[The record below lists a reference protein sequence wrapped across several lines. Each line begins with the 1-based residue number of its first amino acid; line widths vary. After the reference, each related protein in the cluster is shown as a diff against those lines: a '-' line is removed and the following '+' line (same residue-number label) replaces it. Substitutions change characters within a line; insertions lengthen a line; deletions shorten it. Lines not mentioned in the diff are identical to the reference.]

1 MKISVIIPCYN
12 SEQNI
17 IQVLLSIFSQ
27 TLAVHEVIVI
37 DDGSTDQSYQL
48 ILNFKEQH
56 NITNLKLV
64 KQTNAGP
71 ASARNHG
78 ITLAEGDWI
87 AFLDS
92 DDIWDTSKIEIQ
104 QKYLLQNP
112 HIILLGESLKKNK
125 TAQIIQTISFNQL
138 LLKNYFITSSV
149 LVRKDI
155 LPNPPFD
162 FNKKS
167 EENPY
172 QQINPE

>member
-1 MKISVIIPCYN
+1 M
-12 SEQNI
+12 
-17 IQVLLSIFSQ
+17 SIFSQ

-71 ASARNHG
+71 AAARNHG
-78 ITLAEGDWI
+78 ITLAKGDWI

-112 HIILLGESLKKNK
+112 NIVLLGESFSKKIKQHNY
-125 TAQIIQTISFNQL
+125 TTISFNQL
-138 LLKNYFITSSV
+138 LLQKLLYNILCT
-149 LVRKDI
+149 RKERYSTKST
-155 LPNPPFD
+155 FD
-162 FNKKS
+162 FKQ
-167 EENPY
+167 E
-172 QQINPE
+172 IFRG